1 MSFCVLQSPE
11 GSGTDISE
19 YRLEWAREE
28 ETMELIYCGSA
39 TQCDLSDLTPAT
51 DYCCRLQVMR
61 KHTLKPTRG
70 HEIPVHFIHTYCIYI
85 HRLTSVCF
93 QEVRK
98 HINSTRHIQ
107 KHTHERKHGSG
118 SVWTQTHSVS
128 QGSFS
133 PTDRWQWKVDDKW
146 FYLGS
151 DS

>member
-1 MSFCVLQSPE
+1 MSVCVLQSPE

-61 KHTLKPTRG
+61 KHALKPTHG

-85 HRLTSVCF
+85 RRLTSVCF

-98 HINSTRHIQ
+98 HINSTRHKKNIHMSTSMAAAQ
-107 KHTHERKHGSG
+107 SGHKHTQN
-118 SVWTQTHSVS
+118 TQ
-128 QGSFS
+128 QCQ
-133 PTDRWQWKVDDKW
+133 PRELLTDGQMAMK
-146 FYLGS
+146 G
-151 DS
+151 